1 MEFSIISNRRIADC
15 RDDNADIMRRLY
27 FQGSQFF
34 IQGIVG
40 CLRRTPLDRIGIFC
54 CADFRDVPGGC
65 DCGRLTIYKARDGS
79 LGTGQRRPVILFGC
93 RPGGNRCRGRRHG
106 QCSLF
111 RTDIGERTGHILPV
125 CVQDLVGGNG
135 ALAVSCIRLAAGG

>member
-40 CLRRTPLDRIGIFC
+40 CLRRPPLDRIGILC
-54 CADFRDVPGGC
+54 CADFRDAPGGC
-65 DCGRLTIYKARDGS
+65 DCSCLSIY
-79 LGTGQRRPVILFGC
+79 
-93 RPGGNRCRGRRHG
+93 
-106 QCSLF
+106 
-111 RTDIGERTGHILPV
+111 
-125 CVQDLVGGNG
+125 NG
-135 ALAVSCIRLAAGG
+135 VPSYSLAADPVVTAAGAGVTVSVPFSVRILVNAPVTSFPSAFRIL